1 MVNGYSIVTYQRPLR
16 PSDEFD
22 KQIYTN
28 QSQAVIWGT
37 GPLNQRNEVSF
48 HTHFAKKTHLIDF
61 GRAPKWNCPL
71 PETQEEKASTE
82 QPFELV
88 TEAIVEPT
96 TRGRVN
102 ERRRG
107 GKEI

>member
-22 KQIYTN
+22 RQIYTN
-28 QSQAVIWGT
+28 QSQAVIWGI
-37 GPLNQRNEVSF
+37 GPLNERGEVSF
-48 HTHFAKKTHLIDF
+48 HIHFAKKTQTIDF

-71 PETQEEKASTE
+71 PDSQEMATTTE
-82 QPFELV
+82 QPFERV
-88 TEAIVEPT
+88 TEEVIVET
-96 TRGRVN
+96 TTKAKNN

-107 GKEI
+107 G